1 MSFCHRA
8 ETMINEKEQENSY
21 RNKPIKRS
29 AFNVMDPLSIAN
41 SVMTGQSDY
50 QVKIIGSKL
59 QSRNNEVNPSILAFT
74 GRENTVNPSDLL
86 TTKDFAYLC
95 AIPTYKTPV
104 FNSLCAKPTY
114 KTLVFNS
121 YLCAIPT
128 YKTPVFVKTPSGKTI
143 TIEAYSSD
151 SIDTFKQ
158 KIQDKVGIPPDQQRL
173 TSCGKQ
179 LENGKTLFDY
189 NIQNESTIS
198 VLFRLRGGSSPLGGG
213 GGVCSSSSSSSS
225 SIVLPSC
232 QAIDPG
238 LVSLR
243 NRDTPKKDFTF
254 DPISC
259 KPKNSVGGSNCW
271 EFLVIIA
278 ALLKSN
284 GEYHLRTAAIELLSR
299 HKDNKDATIDIFT
312 CLYNLFRR
320 AGRIQVNSLKSVDR
334 DVSFFSN
341 LYHKINAELVDN
353 FIKMVA
359 IIECYPQGCDGVIGG
374 SGDTGGYF
382 ELDAFIKHL
391 NTQTRS
397 DAEKAAMD
405 CFIIHYSKSRLAAEY
420 SSISVKASKYSSR
433 MGEPTIR
440 TLYWAPGVLDK
451 LLRQWNKPEFI
462 KILLDEHL
470 KDFMQAWLRIVNQDI
485 YQETARVFFGGR
497 MQVWLC
503 YGFDEDIS
511 RPYIGKYPTYSY
523 PDIAFLDP
531 CDLCGPTS
539 IRFAIKLLK
548 DRIPQVIVIT
558 LQNRNIGDANPKI
571 SPVLVKRDTT
581 GLTSTT
587 RLTST
592 VGKKRSSSPTLMS
605 KSAKTKFARA
615 RSRCARQA
623 KSFTWQT

>member
-1 MSFCHRA
+1 MIHITENENILTLTNNPLLRVIIKFLLFVKDCSIIYKHNNHDKISVKFLVSPKEIQICYLSAVCSAAIRLKCVIFLKHILDISRQPSKRLRDA
-8 ETMINEKEQENSY
+8 MHPCPPTVCLDQET
-21 RNKPIKRS
+21 
-29 AFNVMDPLSIAN
+29 
-41 SVMTGQSDY
+41 
-50 QVKIIGSKL
+50 
-59 QSRNNEVNPSILAFT
+59 
-74 GRENTVNPSDLL
+74 
-86 TTKDFAYLC
+86 C
-95 AIPTYKTPV
+95 AIPTRKFPV
-104 FNSLCAKPTY
+104 LRSMT
-114 KTLVFNS
+114 
-121 YLCAIPT
+121 
-128 YKTPVFVKTPSGKTI
+128 VFVKTLSGKTI
-143 TIEAYSSD
+143 IIDTHPSD
-151 SIDTFKQ
+151 SIDTIKQ
-158 KIQDKVGIPPDQQRL
+158 KIQDKEGIPSNLQRIIF
-173 TSCGKQ
+173 CGKQ
-179 LENGKTLFDY
+179 LENNKTLLDY

-198 VLFRLRGGSSPLGGG
+198 VLLRLRGGSSHLGG
-213 GGVCSSSSSSSS
+213 CSSSSSSSSS

-284 GEYHLRTAAIELLSR
+284 GEDDLKTAAIELLSK
-299 HKDNKDATIDIFT
+299 HKDNNDKTIDIFT

-382 ELDAFIKHL
+382 ELAKFITLL

-397 DAEKAAMD
+397 EAEKAAMD
-405 CFIIHYSKSRLAAEY
+405 CFIVHYSKSGLAEY
-420 SSISVKASKYSSR
+420 SSISVKASKHSSR

-440 TLYWAPGVLDK
+440 TLYWTPDVLDE
-451 LLRQWNKPEFI
+451 LLKQWDKPGFI

-470 KDFMQAWLRIVNQDI
+470 DDFMQAWLPILNQDI
-485 YQETARVFFGGR
+485 YIETAERFFDGR
-497 MQVWLC
+497 MQVRLC

-531 CDLCGPTS
+531 FNLRSTS

-548 DRIPQVIVIT
+548 DGIPQVVVIT
-558 LQNRNIGDANPKI
+558 LQNKNKGDANPKI

-581 GLTSTT
+581 YTI
-587 RLTST
+587 
-592 VGKKRSSSPTLMS
+592 GKKRSSSPTLMS
-605 KSAKTKFARA
+605 KSAKTKI
-615 RSRCARQA
+615 
-623 KSFTWQT
+623 